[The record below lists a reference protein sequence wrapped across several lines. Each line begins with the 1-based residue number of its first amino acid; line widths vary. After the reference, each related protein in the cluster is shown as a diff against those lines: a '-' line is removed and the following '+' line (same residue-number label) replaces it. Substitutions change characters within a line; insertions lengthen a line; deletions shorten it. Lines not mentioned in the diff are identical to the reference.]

1 MTTENRLV
9 HPDYGKPY
17 RPHLGYP
24 ANTRERIA
32 FTMIEA
38 FAAVGVKPTWTQ
50 VYELVDDFLA
60 ELSLRMTTDDGR

>member
-1 MTTENRLV
+1 MTEDRLV

-17 RPHLGYP
+17 RPNLGQP
-24 ANTRERIA
+24 KSVRERIA

-38 FAAVGVKPTWTQ
+38 FAVVGVKPTWTQ

-60 ELSLRMTTDDGR
+60 ELSFRMTTDDRR